1 MGTEDQSSSVTEHER
16 RPDQVSP
23 SSIYFKIRTGSFV
36 FVVVYN

>member
-23 SSIYFKIRTGSFV
+23 SAQFLFQNTDSFV
-36 FVVVYN
+36 FVVVY